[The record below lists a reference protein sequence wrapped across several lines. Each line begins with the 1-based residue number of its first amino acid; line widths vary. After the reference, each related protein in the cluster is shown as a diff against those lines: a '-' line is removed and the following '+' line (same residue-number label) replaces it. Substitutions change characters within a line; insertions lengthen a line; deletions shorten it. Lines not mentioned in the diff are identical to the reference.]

1 MTPRSRHVVGF
12 AGWLVVATM
21 PALVPRHARAADH
34 GLHIEVS
41 RASEARDCPDALTLA
56 AAVERARGTN
66 SPDANSD
73 VGTPLHVAIDVVR
86 SPAGYVATVTASGAR
101 TGVRTLTHAGA
112 TCESLAKALVVSLV
126 VMVDEVDRD
135 DAALAAALAP
145 ASASASATAS
155 ASASA
160 PRRRRRPPPVP
171 PAAYNLEDAPEPRLA
186 DPFARTANN
195 SLFLELGGNALFYSL
210 NFEHIFGGSNLSLRV
225 GFGYIHLYGTFFG
238 SYHDEEDLA
247 VPIVAS
253 YYLGGANHKLQL
265 GAGAVF
271 VDREG
276 ATAYGREAL
285 ATLVVGYR
293 YLPYDGGFNFGVAF
307 TPFFSPGPVMTPSG
321 GVNFG
326 VGF

>member
-21 PALVPRHARAADH
+21 PALVSRHARASDH
-34 GLHIEVS
+34 GFHIEVS
-41 RASEARDCPDALTLA
+41 RAPEARDCPDGAGLA
-56 AAVERARGTN
+56 AAVERARRSDG
-66 SPDANSD
+66 PDANSD
-73 VGTPLHVAIDVVR
+73 VEAPLGVAIDIAR
-86 SPAGYVATVTASGAR
+86 NASGYVATVTASGAR
-101 TGVRTLTHAGA
+101 TGVRTLTHAGP

-126 VMVDEVDRD
+126 VLLDEVDRD

-145 ASASASATAS
+145 ASASASASTPAS
-155 ASASA
+155 APAA
-160 PRRRRRPPPVP
+160 PRRRRPLPPPRPPDDP
-171 PAAYNLEDAPEPRLA
+171 PEAGLA

-195 SLFLELGGNALFYSL
+195 SFFLELGGNALFYSL
-210 NFEHIFGGSNLSLRV
+210 NFEHIFGASNLSLRA

-238 SYHDEEDLA
+238 SYHDEEDLS

-253 YYLGGANHKLQL
+253 YYLGGPNHKLQL
-265 GAGAVF
+265 GAGVVF
-271 VDREG
+271 VDRDG
-276 ATAYGREAL
+276 ATAQGKESL
-285 ATLVVGYR
+285 ATLVIGYR

-321 GVNFG
+321 GVSFG